1 MIRPLSIVWNFDPV
15 FFSIGSLDIRYYGLM
30 WALAILIGAK
40 FFDNFCKREG
50 LPPKVSESIFIYGT
64 LATIIGARL
73 GHCLFYDPMEYLSKP
88 WTIIT
93 GFRDGGMASHG
104 AAIGLLIG
112 LWLFSRK
119 NKLPYIWS
127 LDRIMIAVGIGG
139 AVVRLGNLFN
149 SEIFGMATTLPWGF
163 EFVRSAKWVNE
174 FAPAAVHPTQIYEAL
189 CYLITFG
196 ILCWLYYAKDIARR
210 RPGILFG
217 IGLLGIF
224 LTRFFIEFI
233 KTEQE
238 AFEQGWVLDMG
249 QWLSIPFIVLGIYM
263 IYRGAVRARSFPRS
277 GAESPG
283 SDSKKEETM
292 SNYPMVDEVNRLVG
306 NLLAAGSGVFL
317 PGVGSLF
324 VERRGARRLSKRTV
338 LPPCRVVSFSSQQ
351 QGVSLADE
359 LARTLH
365 CDAAG
370 AQDVYDRWLSRTRE
384 GDVLTIEGVGVLKF
398 KNFTLAPAFD
408 RLLNPQG
415 HEPVRIKPA
424 RRLDWA
430 LWVGIAAIV
439 IAAGFGGAEFLR
451 INSSDIPEPGAAA
464 EVARTL
470 PAADAGIPA
479 DSSATAG
486 VTDDGTAT
494 AVAGT
499 KAAETDVAGSSA
511 AGAAGTADSAGD
523 RTDAAVTRA
532 DARPAGQ
539 RPGPAARV
547 SAEPASLVSGH
558 RYVVLGVF
566 STPENAAR
574 AAADAEARDASV
586 RCGVYRFGNKFMVSP
601 FEAPDAEACTLFIR
615 NYSDRFPGLW
625 TYTAR

>member
-1 MIRPLSIVWNFDPV
+1 
-15 FFSIGSLDIRYYGLM
+15 
-30 WALAILIGAK
+30 
-40 FFDNFCKREG
+40 
-50 LPPKVSESIFIYGT
+50 
-64 LATIIGARL
+64 
-73 GHCLFYDPMEYLSKP
+73 
-88 WTIIT
+88 
-93 GFRDGGMASHG
+93 
-104 AAIGLLIG
+104 
-112 LWLFSRK
+112 
-119 NKLPYIWS
+119 
-127 LDRIMIAVGIGG
+127 
-139 AVVRLGNLFN
+139 
-149 SEIFGMATTLPWGF
+149 
-163 EFVRSAKWVNE
+163 
-174 FAPAAVHPTQIYEAL
+174 
-189 CYLITFG
+189 
-196 ILCWLYYAKDIARR
+196 
-210 RPGILFG
+210 
-217 IGLLGIF
+217 
-224 LTRFFIEFI
+224 
-233 KTEQE
+233 
-238 AFEQGWVLDMG
+238 
-249 QWLSIPFIVLGIYM
+249 
-263 IYRGAVRARSFPRS
+263 
-277 GAESPG
+277 
-283 SDSKKEETM
+283 M

-324 VERRGARRLSKRTV
+324 VERRGARRLSKRSV
-338 LPPCRVVSFSSQQ
+338 QPPCRVVSFSSQQ

-451 INSSDIPEPGAAA
+451 INSS
-464 EVARTL
+464 
-470 PAADAGIPA
+470 A

-523 RTDAAVTRA
+523 RADAAVTRA
-532 DARPAGQ
+532 DAKPAGL
-539 RPGPAARV
+539 RPGSAARV
-547 SAEPASLVSGH
+547 STEPASLVSGH

>member
-1 MIRPLSIVWNFDPV
+1 
-15 FFSIGSLDIRYYGLM
+15 
-30 WALAILIGAK
+30 
-40 FFDNFCKREG
+40 
-50 LPPKVSESIFIYGT
+50 
-64 LATIIGARL
+64 
-73 GHCLFYDPMEYLSKP
+73 
-88 WTIIT
+88 
-93 GFRDGGMASHG
+93 
-104 AAIGLLIG
+104 
-112 LWLFSRK
+112 
-119 NKLPYIWS
+119 
-127 LDRIMIAVGIGG
+127 
-139 AVVRLGNLFN
+139 
-149 SEIFGMATTLPWGF
+149 
-163 EFVRSAKWVNE
+163 
-174 FAPAAVHPTQIYEAL
+174 
-189 CYLITFG
+189 
-196 ILCWLYYAKDIARR
+196 
-210 RPGILFG
+210 
-217 IGLLGIF
+217 
-224 LTRFFIEFI
+224 
-233 KTEQE
+233 
-238 AFEQGWVLDMG
+238 
-249 QWLSIPFIVLGIYM
+249 
-263 IYRGAVRARSFPRS
+263 
-277 GAESPG
+277 
-283 SDSKKEETM
+283 
-292 SNYPMVDEVNRLVG
+292 MVDEVNRLVG
-306 NLLAAGSGVFL
+306 NLLAGGSGVFL

-351 QGVSLADE
+351 QGVSLVDE

-384 GDVLTIEGVGVLKF
+384 GDVLTMEGVGVLKL
-398 KNFTLAPAFD
+398 KHFTPDAAFD
-408 RLLNPQG
+408 RRLNPQG

-424 RRLDWA
+424 RQFDWA
-430 LWVGIAAIV
+430 LWIGVAAIV

-451 INSSDIPEPGAAA
+451 TNSSDIPEPGTAA
-464 EVARTL
+464 EVAQTV

-523 RTDAAVTRA
+523 RA
-532 DARPAGQ
+532 DAKPAGL
-539 RPGPAARV
+539 RPGSAARV
-547 SAEPASLVSGH
+547 STEPASLVSGH

>member
-1 MIRPLSIVWNFDPV
+1 
-15 FFSIGSLDIRYYGLM
+15 
-30 WALAILIGAK
+30 
-40 FFDNFCKREG
+40 
-50 LPPKVSESIFIYGT
+50 
-64 LATIIGARL
+64 
-73 GHCLFYDPMEYLSKP
+73 
-88 WTIIT
+88 
-93 GFRDGGMASHG
+93 
-104 AAIGLLIG
+104 
-112 LWLFSRK
+112 
-119 NKLPYIWS
+119 
-127 LDRIMIAVGIGG
+127 
-139 AVVRLGNLFN
+139 
-149 SEIFGMATTLPWGF
+149 
-163 EFVRSAKWVNE
+163 
-174 FAPAAVHPTQIYEAL
+174 
-189 CYLITFG
+189 
-196 ILCWLYYAKDIARR
+196 
-210 RPGILFG
+210 
-217 IGLLGIF
+217 
-224 LTRFFIEFI
+224 
-233 KTEQE
+233 
-238 AFEQGWVLDMG
+238 
-249 QWLSIPFIVLGIYM
+249 
-263 IYRGAVRARSFPRS
+263 
-277 GAESPG
+277 
-283 SDSKKEETM
+283 
-292 SNYPMVDEVNRLVG
+292 MVDEVNRLVG

-479 DSSATAG
+479 ASSATAG

-494 AVAGT
+494 AVCLLYT
-499 KAAETDVAGSSA
+499 S
-511 AGAAGTADSAGD
+511 
-523 RTDAAVTRA
+523 DAA
-532 DARPAGQ
+532 DDQ
-539 RPGPAARV
+539 
-547 SAEPASLVSGH
+547 
-558 RYVVLGVF
+558 
-566 STPENAAR
+566 
-574 AAADAEARDASV
+574 
-586 RCGVYRFGNKFMVSP
+586 
-601 FEAPDAEACTLFIR
+601 
-615 NYSDRFPGLW
+615 
-625 TYTAR
+625 

>member
-1 MIRPLSIVWNFDPV
+1 
-15 FFSIGSLDIRYYGLM
+15 
-30 WALAILIGAK
+30 
-40 FFDNFCKREG
+40 
-50 LPPKVSESIFIYGT
+50 
-64 LATIIGARL
+64 
-73 GHCLFYDPMEYLSKP
+73 
-88 WTIIT
+88 
-93 GFRDGGMASHG
+93 
-104 AAIGLLIG
+104 
-112 LWLFSRK
+112 
-119 NKLPYIWS
+119 
-127 LDRIMIAVGIGG
+127 
-139 AVVRLGNLFN
+139 
-149 SEIFGMATTLPWGF
+149 
-163 EFVRSAKWVNE
+163 
-174 FAPAAVHPTQIYEAL
+174 
-189 CYLITFG
+189 
-196 ILCWLYYAKDIARR
+196 
-210 RPGILFG
+210 
-217 IGLLGIF
+217 
-224 LTRFFIEFI
+224 
-233 KTEQE
+233 
-238 AFEQGWVLDMG
+238 
-249 QWLSIPFIVLGIYM
+249 
-263 IYRGAVRARSFPRS
+263 
-277 GAESPG
+277 
-283 SDSKKEETM
+283 M

-324 VERRGARRLSKRTV
+324 VERRGARRLSKRSV
-338 LPPCRVVSFSSQQ
+338 QPPCRVVSFSSQQ

-470 PAADAGIPA
+470 P
-479 DSSATAG
+479 ST
-486 VTDDGTAT
+486 
-494 AVAGT
+494 
-499 KAAETDVAGSSA
+499 
-511 AGAAGTADSAGD
+511 
-523 RTDAAVTRA
+523 
-532 DARPAGQ
+532 
-539 RPGPAARV
+539 
-547 SAEPASLVSGH
+547 EPASLVSGH

>member
-1 MIRPLSIVWNFDPV
+1 
-15 FFSIGSLDIRYYGLM
+15 
-30 WALAILIGAK
+30 
-40 FFDNFCKREG
+40 
-50 LPPKVSESIFIYGT
+50 
-64 LATIIGARL
+64 
-73 GHCLFYDPMEYLSKP
+73 
-88 WTIIT
+88 
-93 GFRDGGMASHG
+93 
-104 AAIGLLIG
+104 
-112 LWLFSRK
+112 
-119 NKLPYIWS
+119 
-127 LDRIMIAVGIGG
+127 
-139 AVVRLGNLFN
+139 
-149 SEIFGMATTLPWGF
+149 
-163 EFVRSAKWVNE
+163 
-174 FAPAAVHPTQIYEAL
+174 
-189 CYLITFG
+189 
-196 ILCWLYYAKDIARR
+196 
-210 RPGILFG
+210 
-217 IGLLGIF
+217 
-224 LTRFFIEFI
+224 
-233 KTEQE
+233 
-238 AFEQGWVLDMG
+238 
-249 QWLSIPFIVLGIYM
+249 
-263 IYRGAVRARSFPRS
+263 
-277 GAESPG
+277 
-283 SDSKKEETM
+283 M

-324 VERRGARRLSKRTV
+324 VERRGARRLSKRSV
-338 LPPCRVVSFSSQQ
+338 QPPCRVVSFSSQQ
-351 QGVSLADE
+351 QGVSLPMN

-523 RTDAAVTRA
+523 RCGCSCKPVRMPNLPDCVPGRRHGSPRSLHRSFRDTGMSCWGFSVRRKMRPVPPRMPKPGMHRYAAGSTVSAINSWFHLSRRPMRRHVRCSSVIIATVSPGCGLTLPVDASFRA
-532 DARPAGQ
+532 DNPFHRLVLPPACFCVI
-539 RPGPAARV
+539 AAPDVPLCRLRRR
-547 SAEPASLVSGH
+547 ERGF
-558 RYVVLGVF
+558 RLGV
-566 STPENAAR
+566 
-574 AAADAEARDASV
+574 
-586 RCGVYRFGNKFMVSP
+586 
-601 FEAPDAEACTLFIR
+601 LF
-615 NYSDRFPGLW
+615 PAL
-625 TYTAR
+625 